1 MTDARQYVL
10 VASKWRRRSARLA
23 LVCKAGVVSVVEGL
37 LSSVS
42 ILVLVLGV
50 CEYVFSGSI
59 IDCL

>member
-1 MTDARQYVL
+1 MSLLRPNG
-10 VASKWRRRSARLA
+10 
-23 LVCKAGVVSVVEGL
+23 AGVQQGWPLSAKLVSFRVVEGL

-42 ILVLVLGV
+42 IVLVLGV